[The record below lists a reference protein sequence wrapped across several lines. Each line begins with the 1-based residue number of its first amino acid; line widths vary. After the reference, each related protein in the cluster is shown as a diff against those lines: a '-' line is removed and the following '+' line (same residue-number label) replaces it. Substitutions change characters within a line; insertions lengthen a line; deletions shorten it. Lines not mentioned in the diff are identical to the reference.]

1 MTQQRRRTFFPCRLR
16 RHSSRDKKP
25 LLSCPAPSG
34 CAVDRLRPV
43 DPAHVEAIAASIAQ
57 INLKSPI
64 IVRPEGNR
72 YRLVAG
78 AHRLAAVQSLGH
90 ETIDAIV
97 ENLDAD
103 EARLVEIDENLM
115 RRELSALDRAIF
127 LAELKAVYDV
137 LHPETVKP
145 GRKARESAK
154 TFRQFGET
162 FSKATANRLGLN
174 KRTIELALAL
184 AKNLTS
190 EAREALRLS
199 EVADNQ
205 SELIKLAALEPE
217 KQVSVAREIAAGRAK
232 NPKAAR
238 LSLGID
244 TIVEIEPQE
253 KLSRSISPARS
264 TSSRKSP
271 ASTATTRSPKT
282 AT

>member
-1 MTQQRRRTFFPCRLR
+1 MAEGALFGEIIAIETASILA
-16 RHSSRDKKP
+16 D
-25 LLSCPAPSG
+25 
-34 CAVDRLRPV
+34 DRLRPV
-43 DPAHVEAIAASIAQ
+43 DPAHVEGIAASISQ
-57 INLKSPI
+57 IGLKSPI
-64 IVRPEGNR
+64 IVRPEGNL

-78 AHRLAAVQSLGH
+78 AHRLAAAQRLGH

-97 ENLDAD
+97 ENIDAE

-127 LAELKAVYDV
+127 LAERKAVYDL

-145 GRKARESAK
+145 GRKAKESAK

-174 KRTIELALAL
+174 KRTIEIALAL
-184 AKNLTS
+184 AKNLTP
-190 EAREALRLS
+190 EARDALRLS

-205 SELIKLAALEPE
+205 SELLKLAALEPE
-217 KQVSVAREIAAGRAK
+217 KQVSVAHEIAAGRAK

-238 LSLGID
+238 LALGID

-253 KLSRSISPARS
+253 KIFQTFLALFARADQR
-264 TSSRKSP
+264 TKKRMAEHLAGVGKK
-271 ASTATTRSPKT
+271 AKGGQVA
-282 AT
+282 AGAEA